1 MGQIL
6 DRIFRYAKSEV
17 NSVSPSKADDYIK
30 KTSEEEELKRIIDEL
45 NEKKKEDKKQ
55 KEQSGSGSDQQMNL
69 DRACEILNIKSD
81 ATIDDIKASYK
92 KKMKEYHPDRVSG
105 LGKELQE
112 LAKKKSIDINEAYD
126 FIRKV
131 RNF

>member
-6 DRIFRYAKSEV
+6 DRIFRFAKSEV
-17 NSVSPSKADDYIK
+17 NNVNPSKAEDYIK

-45 NEKKKEDKKQ
+45 NKKKNEGNKQ
-55 KEQSGSGSDQQMNL
+55 KDTAGSGGGQKMNL
-69 DRACEILNIKSD
+69 DMACEILNIKSD

-105 LGKELQE
+105 LGEELQE

>member
-6 DRIFRYAKSEV
+6 DRIFRFAKSEI
-17 NSVSPSKADDYIK
+17 NNVSPSKAEDYIK

-45 NEKKKEDKKQ
+45 NKKKNEDNKQ
-55 KEQSGSGSDQQMNL
+55 KETAGSGGGQKMNL

-105 LGKELQE
+105 LGEELQE